1 MTTVKIMFLIISILI
16 LSVHILTAFSRRK
29 NAEFSSYVNLTL
41 HIFAFVLLML
51 LEVTVE
57 FLALY
62 FMVSL
67 LFYLLSSLFSFALKK
82 KEGKSDDV

>member
-16 LSVHILTAFSRRK
+16 LSVHILTAFLRRK
-29 NAEFSSYVNLTL
+29 NPEILSYVNLTL

-67 LFYLLSSLFSFALKK
+67 LFYLLSSLFSFGLKK

>member
-16 LSVHILTAFSRRK
+16 LSIHILTAFSKRK
-29 NAEFSSYVNLTL
+29 IAEILTYANLTL
-41 HIFAFVLLML
+41 YIVVFVLLML

-67 LFYLLSSLFSFALKK
+67 LFYLLSSLFSFDLKK

>member
-16 LSVHILTAFSRRK
+16 LSVHISTAFSRRK
-29 NAEFSSYVNLTL
+29 NAEILSYVNLTL

-67 LFYLLSSLFSFALKK
+67 LFYLLSSLFSFGLKK